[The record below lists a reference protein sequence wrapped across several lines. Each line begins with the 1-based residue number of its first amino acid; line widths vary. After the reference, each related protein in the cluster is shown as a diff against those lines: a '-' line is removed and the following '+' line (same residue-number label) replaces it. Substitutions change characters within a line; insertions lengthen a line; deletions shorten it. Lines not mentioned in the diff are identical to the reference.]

1 MKKIILHIPHSATV
15 IPINEGFILTENEIE
30 NEILKL
36 TDWGSVALIIF

>member
-1 MKKIILHIPHSATV
+1 MFI
-15 IPINEGFILTENEIE
+15 GFILTENEIE